1 MSVSP
6 EYLQTLRL
14 PEVVNRTGLSRST
27 IYRAEAL
34 GQFPKH
40 VKIGEHA
47 SGWLAHEVDA
57 WIAAHVATRDSKEAA

>member
-1 MSVSP
+1 MSTNP
-6 EYLQTLRL
+6 EFLQTLRM
-14 PEVVNRTGLSRST
+14 PDVVKRTGLSRST
-27 IYRAEAL
+27 IYRAESR

-57 WIAAHVATRDSKEAA
+57 FIAARIAQRDKEAA

>member
-1 MSVSP
+1 MPVTP

-14 PEVVNRTGLSRST
+14 PDVVKRTGLSRST

-34 GQFPKH
+34 GQFPRH

-57 WIAAHVATRDSKEAA
+57 YIAARIAERDAA